1 MNLPG
6 YGKNWLWRGDDLWHD
21 RWQEVLSVRPEFVEI
36 ISWNDYSES
45 HYIGPLHEEKKA
57 AEEPYIANDDDAKFS
72 LAQEIVCWGVD
83 YYKPAF
89 TDFRGEEFHTSY
101 PADFR
106 RDVLPDGVEEVGF
119 I

>member
-1 MNLPG
+1 
-6 YGKNWLWRGDDLWHD
+6 
-21 RWQEVLSVRPEFVEI
+21 
-36 ISWNDYSES
+36 
-45 HYIGPLHEEKKA
+45 

-106 RDVLPDGVEEVGF
+106 RDVLPDGVEE
-119 I
+119 